1 MNFFSCFHAKNPFLS
16 FPAAK
21 YTFLNLPLQMGRV
34 KLKIKRLESTGNRQV
49 TYSKRKSG
57 ILKKAKELSILCD
70 IDIVLLM
77 FSPTGK
83 PTVFH
88 GEHSCIEEVISKF
101 AQLTPQERTKRYAFF
116 FARLQA
122 LKKTFKKL
130 DHDVNI
136 HEFLGARNQTIEG
149 LSNQVAISQAQL
161 MECHRR
167 LSCWTNIDRIENTEH
182 LNLLEESLRKSI
194 ERIQFHK
201 EHYKNNQLLP
211 LECTTTQF
219 HSGIQ
224 LPLGMEGNNT
234 MQEAHSMSWL
244 PNNDNQE
251 TILPGDPSFLP
262 HREMDGLN
270 PVYSNGF
277 FESIKQEDQMCSN
290 RGQQFEQLEQQGNGC
305 LGLQQIGE
313 EFSYPTP
320 FGTTL
325 GMEEDLEKKIKSEME
340 LNILPQQQ
348 QQQQQQQD
356 PSSTYDPT
364 TNNGG
369 CFQIPHDQS
378 MFGTNHHQHYQHH
391 QNWVPESIFGQT
403 SSYNQ
408 QSH

>member
-1 MNFFSCFHAKNPFLS
+1 LS
-16 FPAAK
+16 F
-21 YTFLNLPLQMGRV
+21 FNRMGRV

-101 AQLTPQERTKRYAFF
+101 AQLTPQERTKRK
-116 FARLQA
+116 LESLEA

-201 EHYKNNQLLP
+201 EHYTKNQLLP
-211 LECTTTQF
+211 LDCTTTQF

-224 LPLGMEGNNT
+224 LPLAMEGNNS

-244 PNNDNQE
+244 PNNDNQQA
-251 TILPGDPSFLP
+251 ILPGESSFLP
-262 HREMDGLN
+262 HRQESMSQYIQTFYFENAIL
-270 PVYSNGF
+270 SNAML
-277 FESIKQEDQMCSN
+277 I
-290 RGQQFEQLEQQGNGC
+290 
-305 LGLQQIGE
+305 
-313 EFSYPTP
+313 
-320 FGTTL
+320 
-325 GMEEDLEKKIKSEME
+325 
-340 LNILPQQQ
+340 
-348 QQQQQQQD
+348 
-356 PSSTYDPT
+356 
-364 TNNGG
+364 
-369 CFQIPHDQS
+369 
-378 MFGTNHHQHYQHH
+378 
-391 QNWVPESIFGQT
+391 
-403 SSYNQ
+403 
-408 QSH
+408 

>member
-1 MNFFSCFHAKNPFLS
+1 
-16 FPAAK
+16 
-21 YTFLNLPLQMGRV
+21 MGRV

-101 AQLTPQERTKRYAFF
+101 AQLTPQERTK
-116 FARLQA
+116 
-122 LKKTFKKL
+122 
-130 DHDVNI
+130 
-136 HEFLGARNQTIEG
+136 
-149 LSNQVAISQAQL
+149 
-161 MECHRR
+161 
-167 LSCWTNIDRIENTEH
+167 SCWTNIDRIENTEH

-201 EHYKNNQLLP
+201 
-211 LECTTTQF
+211 F

-224 LPLGMEGNNT
+224 LPLAMEGNNS

-251 TILPGDPSFLP
+251 TILPGESSFLP

-277 FESIKQEDQMCSN
+277 FESVKQEDQMCSN
-290 RGQQFEQLEQQGNGC
+290 QGQQFEQLEQQQGHGC

-325 GMEEDLEKKIKSEME
+325 GMDEDQEKKIKSEME
-340 LNILPQQQ
+340 LNNLQQK
-348 QQQQQQQD
+348 QQQQD
-356 PSSTYDPT
+356 PSSMYAPT
-364 TNNGG
+364 ANNGG
-369 CFQIPHDQS
+369 CFQNPHDQS
-378 MFGTNHHQHYQHH
+378 MFSTDHHHHYQHYQHH
-391 QNWVPESIFGQT
+391 QNWVPGPVFGQA
-403 SSYNQ
+403 SYNQ
-408 QSH
+408 QPN

>member
-1 MNFFSCFHAKNPFLS
+1 
-16 FPAAK
+16 
-21 YTFLNLPLQMGRV
+21 MGRV

-101 AQLTPQERTKRYAFF
+101 AQLTPQERTKRK
-116 FARLQA
+116 LESLEA

-136 HEFLGARNQTIEG
+136 HEFLGARNQTIEVVYRPSLG

-201 EHYKNNQLLP
+201 
-211 LECTTTQF
+211 F

-224 LPLGMEGNNT
+224 LPLAMEGNNS

-251 TILPGDPSFLP
+251 TILPGESSFLP

-277 FESIKQEDQMCSN
+277 FESVKQEDQMCSN
-290 RGQQFEQLEQQGNGC
+290 QGQQFEQLEQQQGHGC

-320 FGTTL
+320 FARSF
-325 GMEEDLEKKIKSEME
+325 INVCS
-340 LNILPQQQ
+340 
-348 QQQQQQQD
+348 
-356 PSSTYDPT
+356 
-364 TNNGG
+364 NG
-369 CFQIPHDQS
+369 
-378 MFGTNHHQHYQHH
+378 
-391 QNWVPESIFGQT
+391 
-403 SSYNQ
+403 
-408 QSH
+408 

>member
-1 MNFFSCFHAKNPFLS
+1 
-16 FPAAK
+16 
-21 YTFLNLPLQMGRV
+21 MGRV

-101 AQLTPQERTKRYAFF
+101 AQLTPQERTKRK
-116 FARLQA
+116 LESLEA

-149 LSNQVAISQAQL
+149 LSNQVAIFQAQL

-167 LSCWTNIDRIENTEH
+167 LSCWTNIDRIENTDH

-194 ERIQFHK
+194 ERIQIHK
-201 EHYKNNQLLP
+201 EHYRNSQLMP
-211 LECTTTQF
+211 IECTTTQF

-224 LPLGMEGNNT
+224 LPLEMGGNSSS
-234 MQEAHSMSWL
+234 MQEAHPMSWL
-244 PNNDNQE
+244 PDNDNQQ
-251 TILPGDPSFLP
+251 TILPGDSSFLP
-262 HREMDGLN
+262 HREMDGSI
-270 PVYSNGF
+270 PVYSNCF
-277 FESIKQEDQMCSN
+277 FESVKQEDQICN
-290 RGQQFEQLEQQGNGC
+290 NPGQTFEQLEQQGNGC

-313 EFSYPTP
+313 EYSYPTS
-320 FGTTL
+320 FGTSL
-325 GMEEDLEKKIKSEME
+325 GMEEDQEKKIKSEME
-340 LNILPQQQ
+340 LNNLQQQ
-348 QQQQQQQD
+348 QQQQQ
-356 PSSTYDPT
+356 
-364 TNNGG
+364 
-369 CFQIPHDQS
+369 
-378 MFGTNHHQHYQHH
+378 
-391 QNWVPESIFGQT
+391 
-403 SSYNQ
+403 
-408 QSH
+408 

>member
-1 MNFFSCFHAKNPFLS
+1 
-16 FPAAK
+16 
-21 YTFLNLPLQMGRV
+21 MGRV

-101 AQLTPQERTKRYAFF
+101 AQLTPQERTKRK
-116 FARLQA
+116 LESLEA

-201 EHYKNNQLLP
+201 EHYRKNQLLP

-224 LPLGMEGNNT
+224 LPLSMEGNNS
-234 MQEAHSMSWL
+234 MQEDHSMSWL

-251 TILPGDPSFLP
+251 TILRGDSSFLP

-277 FESIKQEDQMCSN
+277 FESVKQEDQMCSN
-290 RGQQFEQLEQQGNGC
+290 QGQQFEQQGHGC

-325 GMEEDLEKKIKSEME
+325 GMEEDQEKKIKSEME
-340 LNILPQQQ
+340 LNTLPQQ

-356 PSSTYDPT
+356 PSSMYDPT
-364 TNNGG
+364 TNHGG

-378 MFGTNHHQHYQHH
+378 MFGTNHYQHH
-391 QNWVPESIFGQT
+391 QNWVPGSMFGQA
-403 SSYNQ
+403 SYNQ
-408 QSH
+408 QPN

>member
-1 MNFFSCFHAKNPFLS
+1 
-16 FPAAK
+16 
-21 YTFLNLPLQMGRV
+21 MGRV

-101 AQLTPQERTKRYAFF
+101 AQLTPQERTKRYGKHYYDKKSMDCFQQF
-116 FARLQA
+116 YA

-149 LSNQVAISQAQL
+149 LSNQVAIFQAQL

-167 LSCWTNIDRIENTEH
+167 LSCWTNINRIENTEH

-194 ERIQFHK
+194 ERIQIHK
-201 EHYKNNQLLP
+201 EHYRNSQLMP
-211 LECTTTQF
+211 IECTTTQF

-224 LPLGMEGNNT
+224 LPLEMGGNSSS
-234 MQEAHSMSWL
+234 MQEAHPMSWL
-244 PNNDNQE
+244 PDNDNQQ
-251 TILPGDPSFLP
+251 TILPGDSSFLP
-262 HREMDGLN
+262 HREMDGSI
-270 PVYSNGF
+270 PVYSNCF
-277 FESIKQEDQMCSN
+277 FESVKQEDQICN
-290 RGQQFEQLEQQGNGC
+290 NPGQTFEQLEQQGNGC

-313 EFSYPTP
+313 EYSYPTS
-320 FGTTL
+320 FGTSL
-325 GMEEDLEKKIKSEME
+325 GMEEDQEKKIKSEME
-340 LNILPQQQ
+340 LNNL
-348 QQQQQQQD
+348 QQQQQQD
-356 PSSTYDPT
+356 PSSVYDPRA
-364 TNNGG
+364 NNGG

-378 MFGTNHHQHYQHH
+378 MFATDHQHHHHH
-391 QNWVPESIFGQT
+391 QNWVPDSMLGQT
-403 SSYNQ
+403 SYSQ
-408 QSH
+408 QPN

>member
-1 MNFFSCFHAKNPFLS
+1 MDIGCK
-16 FPAAK
+16 
-21 YTFLNLPLQMGRV
+21 MGRV

-101 AQLTPQERTKRYAFF
+101 AQLTPQERTKRK
-116 FARLQA
+116 LESLEA

-201 EHYKNNQLLP
+201 EHCRKNQLLP

-224 LPLGMEGNNT
+224 LPLPMEGNT
-234 MQEAHSMSWL
+234 SMQEAHSMSWL

-277 FESIKQEDQMCSN
+277 FESVKQEDQMCSN
-290 RGQQFEQLEQQGNGC
+290 QGQQFEQLEQQQGNGC

-325 GMEEDLEKKIKSEME
+325 GMEEDQEKKIKSEME
-340 LNILPQQQ
+340 LNNMQQQQ

-356 PSSTYDPT
+356 PSSMYNPT
-364 TNNGG
+364 ANNGG
-369 CFQIPHDQS
+369 CFQNPHDQS
-378 MFGTNHHQHYQHH
+378 MFGTDHHHYHYQHH
-391 QNWVPESIFGQT
+391 QNWVPGSVFGQA
-403 SSYNQ
+403 SYNQ
-408 QSH
+408 QPN